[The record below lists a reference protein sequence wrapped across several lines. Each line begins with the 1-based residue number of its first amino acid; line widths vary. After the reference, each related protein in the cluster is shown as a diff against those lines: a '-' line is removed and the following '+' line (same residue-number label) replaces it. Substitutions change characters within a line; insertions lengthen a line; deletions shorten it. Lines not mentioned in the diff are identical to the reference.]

1 MKIISI
7 IPARMGSSRFPG
19 KPLAKINGIPM
30 IQHVY
35 RNVKKNKLMSEVVV
49 ATCDKII
56 FDFVRSIN
64 GNAIMTSKKHER
76 ASERCCE
83 ALRVIEKRK
92 NIKYDIVVMVQGD
105 EPMINSAMIDESI
118 QPFSNNKKVNVVNL
132 MSSIDNQK
140 DFDDPN
146 FIKIVH
152 DKNNNALYFS
162 RANIPH
168 VKFRRGIKI
177 KKQVCLIPFRRDFL
191 IKYNKMKPTSLEKI
205 ESIDMLRILE
215 NGYKVFLVQTKH
227 FSHAVDTKNDLF
239 KVAKYMRK

>member
-1 MKIISI
+1 
-7 IPARMGSSRFPG
+7 MGSSRFPG

-56 FDFVRSIN
+56 FDFFRSIN

-168 VKFRRGIKI
+168 VKFRR
-177 KKQVCLIPFRRDFL
+177 DFL

-227 FSHAVDTKNDLF
+227 FSHAVDTKKDLF